1 MDSDRLF
8 ILYIHG
14 FNSSPA
20 SEKAQQFQSFCQ
32 QLGNVDIAIPE
43 LSHDPEQALSQLQA
57 LIENAAGKIHL
68 LVGSSLGGY
77 YATWLSEKY
86 NCRAALVNPA
96 VSPVKN
102 LGEEFLG
109 TQKNYYSGIEYE
121 FTREYALF
129 LDTLDINPVTSPEN
143 FLLLLQT
150 GDEVLDYRLAVERYQ
165 GSIQIVQEGGSHRFE
180 EFDALFAPMMEFAQ
194 KGKLSPETI
203 AGIKKHI

>member
-57 LIENAAGKIHL
+57 LIENSAGKIHL

>member
-32 QLGNVDIAIPE
+32 QHGNVDIVIPE
-43 LSHDPEQALSQLQA
+43 LSHDPEQALSQLQR
-57 LIENAAGKIHL
+57 LIENAAGNIHL

-143 FLLLLQT
+143 FLLLVQT
-150 GDEVLDYRLAVERYQ
+150 GDEVLDYHLAVERYQ
-165 GSIQIVQEGGSHRFE
+165 GSVQIVQKGGSHRFE
-180 EFDALFAPMMEFAQ
+180 EFEAMFGPMMEFAE
-194 KGKLSPETI
+194 KGRLSPETI

>member
-165 GSIQIVQEGGSHRFE
+165 GSIQIVQEGGRHRFE

>member
-32 QLGNVDIAIPE
+32 QQGNVNVAIPE
-43 LSHDPEQALSQLQA
+43 LSHDPEQALCQLQV

-143 FLLLLQT
+143 FLLLVQT
-150 GDEVLDYRLAVERYQ
+150 GDEVLDYHLAVDRYQ
-165 GSIQIVQEGGSHRFE
+165 GSIQILQEGGSHRFE
-180 EFDALFAPMMEFAQ
+180 EFDSMFAPMMEFAE
-194 KGKLSPETI
+194 KGRLSPETI
-203 AGIKKHI
+203 AGIKKNI